1 MAYTCVHQYFRLE
14 NMLHLCIIY
23 DLLILPT
30 EQLDPEDCLQNLS
43 PNPGISTA
51 QRGPSEGAPDTEDLR
66 SSLEQ
71 YQKRIS
77 PA

>member
-1 MAYTCVHQYFRLE
+1 
-14 NMLHLCIIY
+14 MLHLCIIY

-30 EQLDPEDCLQNLS
+30 EQPDLEDSLQNLS
-43 PNPGISTA
+43 PSPGISTA

-66 SSLEQ
+66 LLLEQ
-71 YQKRIS
+71 YRKHIS